1 MPPSLKR
8 KRLFQHT
15 AARRRLGPT
24 VQQGVNTVEFQ
35 HTAARRRLAADSNCR
50 CASDFVSTHSRPK
63 AAGGYSLL
71 SGLGS
76 SVSTHSRPKA
86 AGRNQPAGRWVCMVS
101 THSRPKA
108 AGLPTAKTCFLPPK
122 FQHTAARRRLEP
134 LSKALLHQVS
144 QP

>member
-1 MPPSLKR
+1 MPLPPSLKR

-108 AGLPTAKTCFLPPK
+108 AGRINVKCLISLNTCFNTQPPEGGWITHITTQK
-122 FQHTAARRRLEP
+122 G
-134 LSKALLHQVS
+134 
-144 QP
+144 